1 MKDKNKTKEHF
12 SEMMEILQYNA
23 ESENFYQTVFENAG
37 IATVI
42 FKKDNVILLVNGEFE
57 KIAGYTRA
65 EVEGRKKWMEFVHR
79 KDDLQRMK
87 EYNRLRHVDPLSAPH
102 TYEFQLL
109 SRDGQIKDVV
119 TTVATIP
126 GTKQTLMTVLDVSEQ
141 KRIEAAL
148 KESERRLADI
158 INFLPDATF
167 AIDLSGKVIAWNRAV
182 EEMTGVKAEDMLGK
196 GNQEY
201 AIPFYGMRKAML
213 IDLVFGFDEETEKN
227 YDFVKKEGDDF
238 LAESDVLLGGTHCTL
253 WGKSAPLYDARGNI
267 VGAIESIRDITER
280 RCMEAALRE
289 SERRLA
295 DIIDF
300 LPDAT
305 FAIDL
310 SGKVIA
316 WNRAIEEMTGF
327 KAEDMLGKGN
337 QEYAIPFYGMQR
349 PVLIDL
355 VFRFDAET
363 EKNYDFVKRE
373 GDVLLTETR
382 MAVGEHPLVLWGKA
396 RPLYDGSGN
405 IVGAIE
411 SVRDITALKQAQ
423 KALQAANEE
432 LELRVGERTVEL
444 VQANKALQKEIFER
458 ERTEAV
464 LKESEEKYN
473 QFFKTSRDCV
483 FITSKNGKIVDIN
496 DAAVELLGYS
506 SREELLQMKIPF
518 VYANEEERV
527 KHIKVASECGYTKEY
542 PLDLRR
548 KDGSIR
554 HVLITAVSRCDAD
567 GKTIGFQ
574 GTIRDVTER
583 RRIEEERERLILKL
597 QDAIFQVKALS
608 GLLPICASC
617 KKIRDDK
624 GYWNQIEAYIK
635 DHSEAEFSHSICPDC
650 AKKLYPEFYDEKNE
664 KRL

>member
-87 EYNRLRHVDPLSAPH
+87 EYNRLRHVDPLSAPR

-109 SRDGQIKDVV
+109 SRDGQIKDIV
-119 TTVATIP
+119 TTVAVIP
-126 GTKQTLMTVLDVSEQ
+126 GTKQTLMTLLDVTEQ
-141 KRIEAAL
+141 KRMEAAL

-158 INFLPDATF
+158 IDFLPDATF

-182 EEMTGVKAEDMLGK
+182 EEMTGVKAEDMLEK
-196 GNQEY
+196 GNHEY
-201 AIPFYGMRKAML
+201 AIPFYGMRKSML

-432 LELRVGERTVEL
+432 LEVRVGERTAEL

-506 SREELLQMKIPF
+506 SREELLQMKMPF